1 MKKILLEAGFDQLD
15 LAILDE
21 LQQNGRLSVADL
33 ARKIHLSQPAVH
45 NRIKRLE
52 REGIIRQYTA
62 LIDREAA
69 GYDLMGFIRISIQPR
84 TRENFCEAQRILNDS
99 PEVME
104 CYRTSGN
111 YDLMLKVL
119 VQDHKALDSFIQS
132 VLMSL
137 PGVERIDTELV
148 LNEIKTTTALQLRR
162 K

>member
-52 REGIIRQYTA
+52 REGIIRQYVA
-62 LIDREAA
+62 LIDPEAA

-84 TRENFCEAQRILNDS
+84 TRDNFCEAQRILTDC
-99 PEVME
+99 PQVME
-104 CYRTSGN
+104 CYRTSGS
-111 YDLMLKVL
+111 YDLMLKVM
-119 VQDHKALDSFIQS
+119 VPDHKALDSFIET

-148 LNEIKTTTALQLRR
+148 LNEIKATTALALQR